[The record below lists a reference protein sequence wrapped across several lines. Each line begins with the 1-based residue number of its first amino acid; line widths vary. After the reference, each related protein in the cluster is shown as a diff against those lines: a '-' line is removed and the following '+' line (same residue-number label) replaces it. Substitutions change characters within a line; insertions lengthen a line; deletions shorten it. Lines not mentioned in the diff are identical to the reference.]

1 MKWLLNLYPPAWRRR
16 YRREV
21 EAYLELEPPT
31 LRTAL
36 DLIAGA
42 IDARL
47 NQSWIPEL
55 ETECDSQLRVAVVRN
70 RARRGDLTMTNMRAA
85 AQQIRRHPGLSAV
98 VVVMLALGIGA
109 TTAIFSLFHQ
119 VLLQRLPVPE
129 AGELV
134 TFSSPGVKWG
144 SNSCGIAGSC
154 DQVFSYPMFRDLE
167 RQQTVF
173 TGIAAHRDFGANLSY
188 DGQNRLAG
196 GMLVSGDYFEV
207 LKLRPALGRLIDARD
222 EPALDESRVVVLSY
236 DYWQSDLGGDPN
248 VLGKTL
254 RVSGEALTIIGVAPE
269 GFYGTTTGLRP
280 RVFVPLTMRWL
291 VQPGAPRHHAEERR
305 AYWLYV
311 FARTKDGVSVEQ
323 AGAAINA
330 LYGAIMNEIEA
341 PLNASMPP
349 NTLDEFKQRRI
360 NLEPGA
366 RGQSSLPSTYG
377 RPLALLLGLTAAV
390 LLIACVNVAN
400 LFLARGTS
408 RAGEMAIRSA
418 LGASRSRL
426 IAQLLTEAAIL
437 AALGGVA
444 SVPVAAATVAMIGTM
459 MPAPVA
465 NSLSMSLSPAA
476 LAFATVVTL
485 TTVLAFGLSPA
496 LRLTRAAAAASMKG
510 HAAQSIAGRGLVRVR
525 ATLATAQIAVSL
537 VLLVLAGLF
546 AQSLTN
552 IARVDLGLDV
562 DSLVTFSARP
572 MLSGYS
578 AERARAVF
586 DRIHQE
592 VAAEPGVTSVAS
604 ATIPVMTNSNWTS
617 TLAIEGVDGGPGVD
631 TNASQNDVSP
641 GYFGTFSIPLVV
653 GRDFDDRD
661 RLGSPQ
667 VAIVNES
674 FVRRFDLGGDVVGKR
689 LGNDGPAG
697 ELDIEIVGVV
707 ADAKYSNVKAPTPP
721 QFFMPHSQSANLGGL
736 TFYVRAA
743 LEPDAVA
750 ASIRRVVAN
759 IDPDLPIGEVVAM
772 RRVVQGN
779 VFLDR
784 LVAALS
790 SGFAVLATA
799 LAAIGLYSVLAYSV
813 AQRTREFGL
822 RFALGARSG
831 QLRSMVLKQVGL
843 MAVVGVSVG
852 LIAALALGRVA
863 ETLLFGLSGYEPIVF
878 AAAAAVLS
886 MVAFVASFVPAYR
899 ASRVQP
905 MEALRYQ

>member
-16 YRREV
+16 YRREL
-21 EAYLELEPPT
+21 EAYLELEPAT

-36 DLIAGA
+36 DLISGA

-47 NQSWIPEL
+47 NSSWIPEM
-55 ETECDSQLRVAVVRN
+55 ETGGDAQPRVAVVRN
-70 RARRGDLTMTNMRAA
+70 RARRGDLTMSNVRAA
-85 AQQIRRHPGLSAV
+85 AQQIRRHPGFSAV

-119 VLLQRLPVPE
+119 ILLQRLPVPQ

-134 TFSSPGVKWG
+134 NFSSPGTKWG
-144 SNSCGIAGSC
+144 SNSCGTAGNC
-154 DQVFSYPMFRDLE
+154 DEVFSYPMFRDLE

-188 DGQNRLAG
+188 DGRNRLAG

-207 LKLRPALGRLIDARD
+207 LQLRPALGRLIDARD

-248 VLGKTL
+248 VLGTTL
-254 RVSGEALTIIGVAPE
+254 RVSGESLTIIGVAPE
-269 GFYGTTTGLRP
+269 GFSGTTTGLRP
-280 RVFVPLTMRWL
+280 RVYVPLTMRWL

-305 AYWLYV
+305 AYWLYL
-311 FARTKDGVSVEQ
+311 FARPNDGVSLEQ

-330 LYGAIMNEIEA
+330 LYGAIVNEIEA
-341 PLNASMPP
+341 PLNANMPP
-349 NTLDEFKQRRI
+349 NTLEEFKQRRI
-360 NLEPGA
+360 NLAPGA

-408 RAGEMAIRSA
+408 RTGEMAIRSA

-437 AALGGVA
+437 AALGGIA
-444 SVPVAAATVAMIGTM
+444 SVPVAAATVGLIGTM

-465 NSLSMSLSPAA
+465 STLSMSLSPAS

-496 LRLTRAAAAASMKG
+496 LRLTRATAASMKG

-525 ATLATAQIAVSL
+525 ATLATAQIAFSM

-562 DSLVTFSARP
+562 DSLVTFSVRP

-578 AERARAVF
+578 AERARTVF

-743 LEPDAVA
+743 LEPDAL
-750 ASIRRVVAN
+750 ASTIRRVVSG

-799 LAAIGLYSVLAYSV
+799 LAAIGLYGVLAYSV

-831 QLRSMVLKQVGL
+831 QLRGMVLKQVAAI
-843 MAVVGVSVG
+843 AVVGVSIG
-852 LIAALALGRVA
+852 LVAALALGRVA
-863 ETLLFGLSGYEPIVF
+863 ETLLFGLSGYEPLVF
-878 AAAAAVLS
+878 AAAAVVLS
-886 MVAFVASFVPAYR
+886 LVAFAASFLPAYR
-899 ASRVQP
+899 ASKVQP